1 MRKSTHVE
9 IRYWLRKHPDG
20 LTSVEISDLTFFKR
34 ESVFRALS
42 SMPDTYID
50 RWKPAR
56 QRKREEAVWC
66 AVVPP
71 ENCPKPTRKIVK
83 RKEMNGHTELRGLV
97 Q

>member
-1 MRKSTHVE
+1 MSKSRHPE
-9 IRYWLRKHPDG
+9 IRYWLHKHPDG
-20 LTSVEISDLTFFKR
+20 LTSLEISDLTFLKPD
-34 ESVFRALS
+34 SVSKALS

-50 RWKPAR
+50 RWKPAK

-71 ENCPKPTRKIVK
+71 ENCPRPTTKNTK
-83 RKEMNGHTELRGLV
+83 RKEMNGHAEFRSLV